1 MQKKG
6 ILYSLI
12 LPTII
17 AVLFILIAYVTISK
31 VSRTDFS
38 TIQIRQDKFITFM
51 TKEDALLL
59 NKMLYQ
65 LDLGERGPDIVECTI
80 SGIPYD
86 STPEGAI
93 YSQEVYALLL
103 KSEDKS
109 KTDVYDMLVVV
120 WDIGNQKVI
129 ASSLEKSVLKT
140 DIIEVENTSIQ
151 ITPKNKAGDTTPLS
165 FVLDYTFKEFKDDY
179 VLSRSK
185 HSFVYLVDTDK
196 VNRVLILPD
205 ELIEFTEHSTECAYY
220 KLSIITDIK
229 YSPSASS
236 KYSDITVSRKLT
248 RLESTLD
255 MIYYGKGTTAL
266 YEDNTRT
273 KEIMINSNY
282 QSNFNCKECPT
293 TAVTHTTKYTYIDGK
308 YTSDDAQSWNRLL
321 EENKETKCNLNE
333 GVDVIIAQL
342 KLDRKDVYMDLFESY
357 LNFKKK
363 DETLYVIPVRT
374 HITSVP
380 NSRPH
385 DIFYMVL
392 YDKENANIIDYTVI
406 RPAFSLANASDK
418 VLDRVVIKS
427 LKEED
432 VTDSDKVFMM
442 RFFYFSAKGM
452 VPNTYDVFETAYA
465 YNEQSKLAQY
475 LPFKLLAQ
483 RRYEKQDS
491 GNFSV
496 LTKKISSMEFED
508 NSVIYNYYDEREEYD
523 KTDEF
528 VRSMGDQKYYNDT
541 IKFSK
546 R

>member
-1 MQKKG
+1 MQKKS

-12 LPTII
+12 LPAII
-17 AVLFILIAYVTISK
+17 AVLFTLVAYVAISK
-31 VSRTDFS
+31 VARTDYS
-38 TIQIRQDKFITFM
+38 TIETRPDKFITFM
-51 TKEDALLL
+51 SKEDALIL
-59 NKMLYQ
+59 NKILYQ
-65 LDLGERGPDIVECTI
+65 LDLGSRGFDIVECTVA
-80 SGIPYD
+80 GIPYD

-103 KSEDKS
+103 KSEDKNN
-109 KTDVYDMLVVV
+109 TDVYDMLVVV
-120 WDIGNQKVI
+120 WDIGNKKVI

-140 DIIEVENTSIQ
+140 DIIEIENTGIQ
-151 ITPKNKAGDTTPLS
+151 ITTKNKASDTNPTS
-165 FVLDYTFKEFKDDY
+165 FVLDYTLKEYKDDY
-179 VLSRSK
+179 VLSHSK

-196 VNRVLILPD
+196 VNRLLTLSD
-205 ELIEFTEHSTECAYY
+205 ELIDFTEHSTECAYY
-220 KLSIITDIK
+220 KLSINTDIK

-255 MIYYGKGTTAL
+255 MVYYGKGTTAL

-273 KEIMINSNY
+273 KEIMINSSY
-282 QSNFNCKECPT
+282 QSNFNCEECPT

-308 YTSDDAQSWNRLL
+308 YTSEDAQSWNRLV

-333 GVDVIIAQL
+333 GVEAIIAQL

-363 DETLYVIPVRT
+363 DQTLYVIPVRT
-374 HITSVP
+374 HTTAVP

-392 YDKENANIIDYTVI
+392 YDKENAKIVDYTVI

-427 LKEED
+427 LKEKD
-432 VTDSDKVFMM
+432 VVDSDKVFMM
-442 RFFYFSAKGM
+442 RFFYLSAKDV

-465 YNEQSKLAQY
+465 YNEQSKLSPY
-475 LPFKLLAQ
+475 LPFKLVTQ
-483 RRYEKQDS
+483 RRYEKLDN

-496 LTKKISSMEFED
+496 FTKKISSMEFED

-541 IKFSK
+541 IRFAK